1 MATLSETIERKTLG
15 KVRPHQTQ
23 NEGLVFEKSSAGKR
37 AYKLPPL
44 DVPAVDAAKVL
55 GAVHRETPGLLPEL
69 SEIEIIRHFTRLS
82 TWNYAIDLGMYPL
95 GSCTMKYNPRVNEFV
110 SRIEGL
116 AEAHP
121 YRPDALAQGVLEI
134 IELLQKCLME
144 ITGMEAITL
153 QPAAGAHGEFTGIL
167 LVRAW
172 HESNGNARKKIL
184 IPDSAHGTNPAT
196 AAICGYAVENLKSN
210 AEGGIDLDALER
222 QVDEETAA
230 LMLTNPSTIGV
241 FESQIHKIADILH
254 AKGALLY
261 MDGANMNALVG
272 KVRPGDFGVDV
283 MHLNLHKTFS
293 TPHGGGGPGSGPVAC
308 KGFLEPFLPT
318 PVLVRKA
325 GTKGP
330 GTEGLEMQGP
340 GDLGTKGSRTEGL
353 PGPSTDGWESADAD
367 PAPAGAA
374 PMFRAPVAAKV
385 ELETDESPNPI
396 AISGELHWNYH
407 RPQSVGR
414 VRAFYGNTGM
424 FIRALAYILA
434 NGPDGL
440 RQTTEDA
447 VLNANY
453 IRAKLEDVYELPYKT
468 ASMHEVVFSDKR
480 QAAKGV
486 KTGDIAKRLIDYGF
500 HPYTVSFP
508 LIVPGALMIEP
519 TESES
524 LEELDLFVAAMRSIA
539 REVEETPELV
549 KTAPHSTRVSRMDE
563 VQAARRPILRWKPV

>member
-1 MATLSETIERKTLG
+1 MASTPNFFGPQTLG
-15 KVRPHQTQ
+15 KVRAHQTQ
-23 NEGLVFEKSSAGKR
+23 NEGLVFEKSSPGKR

-44 DVPAVDAAKVL
+44 DVPAVDSATLL
-55 GAVHRETPGLLPEL
+55 GATRRDQRAELPEL

-95 GSCTMKYNPRVNEFV
+95 GSCTMKYNPRVNEAV
-110 SRIEGL
+110 ARIEGL

-121 YRPDALAQGVLEI
+121 YRPDVLAQGILDV
-134 IELLQKCLME
+134 IELLQRCLIE
-144 ITGMEAITL
+144 ITGMDAITL

-172 HESNGNARKKIL
+172 HESQGNPRKKIL

-196 AAICGYAVENLKSN
+196 AAICGYSVENLKSN
-210 AEGGIDLDALER
+210 AEGGIDLEALAA

-272 KVRPGDFGVDV
+272 KARPGDFGVDV

-308 KGFLEPFLPT
+308 KAFLEPFLPT
-318 PVLVRKA
+318 PVLVQSK
-325 GTKGP
+325 
-330 GTEGLEMQGP
+330 
-340 GDLGTKGSRTEGL
+340 
-353 PGPSTDGWESADAD
+353 DG
-367 PAPAGAA
+367 
-374 PMFRAPVAAKV
+374 AK
-385 ELETDESPNPI
+385 
-396 AISGELHWNYH
+396 HWNYD

-453 IRAKLEDVYELPYKT
+453 IRAKLEDSYELPYKT

-480 QAAKGV
+480 QAAMGV

-508 LIVPGALMIEP
+508 MIVHGAMMIEP

-524 LEELDLFVAAMRSIA
+524 LEELDLFIDAMRSIA
-539 REVEETPELV
+539 REVEATPDLV
-549 KTAPHSTRVSRMDE
+549 KSAPHSTRVSRLDE
-563 VQAARRPILRWKPV
+563 VQAARKPILRWRPTK

>member
-1 MATLSETIERKTLG
+1 MATTIAEPKTGPTPRNTTLG
-15 KVRPHQTQ
+15 KVRTHPTQ
-23 NEGLVFEKSSAGKR
+23 NEGLVFEKSSPGKR
-37 AYKLPPL
+37 AYRLAPL
-44 DVPAVDAAKVL
+44 DVPEVDPAALL
-55 GAVHRETPGLLPEL
+55 GGLHREDTGMLPEL

-95 GSCTMKYNPRVNEFV
+95 GSCTMKYNPRVNELV
-110 SRIEGL
+110 ARIEGL

-121 YRPDALAQGVLEI
+121 YQPEALSQGSLEI
-134 IELLQKCLME
+134 VELLQECLIE
-144 ITGMEAITL
+144 ITGMDAITL

-167 LVRAW
+167 LVRAY
-172 HESNGNARKKIL
+172 HESKGNARKKVL
-184 IPDSAHGTNPAT
+184 VPDSAHGTNPAT
-196 AAICGYAVENLKSN
+196 AALCGYTVQNLKSN
-210 AEGGIDLDALER
+210 ALGMVDLEELAKA
-222 QVDEETAA
+222 VDEDTAA

-241 FESQIHKIADILH
+241 FESEIHKIADILH

-272 KVRPGDFGVDV
+272 KARPGDFGVDV

-308 KGFLEPFLPT
+308 KAILEPFLPT
-318 PVLVRKA
+318 PVLKKA
-325 GTKGP
+325 DGK
-330 GTEGLEMQGP
+330 
-340 GDLGTKGSRTEGL
+340 LG
-353 PGPSTDGWESADAD
+353 
-367 PAPAGAA
+367 
-374 PMFRAPVAAKV
+374 
-385 ELETDESPNPI
+385 
-396 AISGELHWNYH
+396 WNFD

-414 VRAFYGNTGM
+414 VRANYGNYGM

-453 IRAKLEDVYELPYKT
+453 IRAGLQDLYELPYKT

-486 KTGDIAKRLIDYGF
+486 RTGDIAKRLIDYGF
-500 HPYTVSFP
+500 HSYTVSFP
-508 LIVPGALMIEP
+508 MIVSGALMIEP

-524 LEELDLFVAAMRSIA
+524 REELDLFIAAMRSIA
-539 REVEETPELV
+539 QEVEETPELV
-549 KTAPHSTRVSRMDE
+549 KNAPHSTRVSRLDE
-563 VQAARRPILRWKPV
+563 VTAARKPILRWKPEAK

>member
-1 MATLSETIERKTLG
+1 MSATENIGPRTTG

-23 NEGLVFEKSSAGKR
+23 NEGLLFEKSSPGKR
-37 AYKLPPL
+37 AYKMPPL
-44 DVPAVDAAKVL
+44 DVPAVDAATVL
-55 GAVHRETPGLLPEL
+55 GSSYRSHSAELPEL

-95 GSCTMKYNPRVNEFV
+95 GSCTMKYNPRVNEYV
-110 SRIEGL
+110 ARIEGL

-121 YRPDALAQGVLEI
+121 YRPESLAQGVLEVI
-134 IELLQKCLME
+134 DLLQRCLLD

-172 HESNGNARKKIL
+172 HESKGNARRKVL

-210 AEGGIDLDALER
+210 ADGGIDLEALER

-254 AKGALLY
+254 AKGALLF

-308 KGFLEPFLPT
+308 KAFLEPFLPT
-318 PVLVRKA
+318 PVLVQDK
-325 GTKGP
+325 
-330 GTEGLEMQGP
+330 
-340 GDLGTKGSRTEGL
+340 
-353 PGPSTDGWESADAD
+353 DG
-367 PAPAGAA
+367 
-374 PMFRAPVAAKV
+374 AK
-385 ELETDESPNPI
+385 
-396 AISGELHWNYH
+396 HWNYD
-407 RPQSVGR
+407 RPHSVGR
-414 VRAFYGNTGM
+414 VRAFYGNVGM

-453 IRAKLEDVYELPYKT
+453 IRAKLEDLYELPYKT
-468 ASMHEVVFSDKR
+468 PSMHEVVFSDKR

-508 LIVPGALMIEP
+508 LIVHGALMIEP

-524 LEELDLFVAAMRSIA
+524 LEELDLFIEAMRAIA
-539 REVEETPELV
+539 REVDETPELV
-549 KTAPHSTRVSRMDE
+549 KTAPHSTRVSRLDE
-563 VQAARRPILRWKPV
+563 VQAARKPILRWRPTQG

>member
-1 MATLSETIERKTLG
+1 MATTENQVKQING

-23 NEGLVFEKSSAGKR
+23 NEGLVFEKSSPGKR
-37 AYKLPPL
+37 GYMLPPL
-44 DVPAVDAAKVL
+44 DVPAVDAAALL
-55 GAVHRETPGLLPEL
+55 GDAHRTTPAGLPEL
-69 SEIEIIRHFTRLS
+69 SEIEIVRHFTRLS

-110 SRIEGL
+110 ARIDGL

-121 YRPDALAQGVLEI
+121 YRPEQLAQGALEVI
-134 IELLQKCLME
+134 DLLQKCLLE
-144 ITGMEAITL
+144 ITGMDSITL

-172 HESNGNARKKIL
+172 HQSQGNPRKKVL

-196 AAICGYAVENLKSN
+196 AAVCGYQIENLKSN
-210 AEGGIDLDALER
+210 ADGGIDLEALER
-222 QVDEETAA
+222 QVDEDTAA
-230 LMLTNPSTIGV
+230 LMLTNPSTLGV
-241 FESQIHKIADILH
+241 FESQIGRIAEILH

-308 KGFLEPFLPT
+308 KAFLEPFLPA
-318 PVLVRKA
+318 PVLV
-325 GTKGP
+325 TK
-330 GTEGLEMQGP
+330 EN
-340 GDLGTKGSRTEGL
+340 
-353 PGPSTDGWESADAD
+353 
-367 PAPAGAA
+367 GA
-374 PMFRAPVAAKV
+374 K
-385 ELETDESPNPI
+385 
-396 AISGELHWNYH
+396 HWDYD
-407 RPQSVGR
+407 RPQSIGR

-453 IRAKLEDVYELPYKT
+453 IRAKLEDLYELPHQT
-468 ASMHEVVFSDKR
+468 PSMHEVVFSDKR
-480 QAAKGV
+480 QAAQGV

-508 LIVPGALMIEP
+508 MIVHGALMIEP

-524 LEELDLFVAAMRSIA
+524 LEELDLFIDAMRAIA

-549 KTAPHSTRVSRMDE
+549 KSAPHSTRVARLDE
-563 VQAARRPILRWKPV
+563 VTAARKPVLRWKAAN

>member
-1 MATLSETIERKTLG
+1 M
-15 KVRPHQTQ
+15 
-23 NEGLVFEKSSAGKR
+23 
-37 AYKLPPL
+37 LPPL
-44 DVPAVDAAKVL
+44 DVPPVDAASLL
-55 GAVHRETPGLLPEL
+55 GPAAREAPGHLPEL
-69 SEIEIIRHFTRLS
+69 SEIEIVRHFTRLS

-95 GSCTMKYNPRVNEFV
+95 GSCTMKYNPRVNELV
-110 SRIEGL
+110 ARIEGL

-121 YRPDALAQGVLEI
+121 YRPDSLAQGILEVI
-134 IELLQKCLME
+134 DLLQRCLLE
-144 ITGMEAITL
+144 ITGMDAITL

-172 HESNGNARKKIL
+172 HESQGNPRRKIL

-196 AAICGYAVENLKSN
+196 AAICGYTIENLKSN
-210 AEGGIDLDALER
+210 AEGGIDLEALAA
-222 QVDEETAA
+222 QVDSETAA

-241 FESQIHKIADILH
+241 FESQIARIAEILH

-272 KVRPGDFGVDV
+272 KARPGDFGVDV
-283 MHLNLHKTFS
+283 MHLYLHKTFS

-308 KGFLEPFLPT
+308 KAFLEPFLPI
-318 PVLVRKA
+318 PVLVHNSTPTPEQKLGAPSFPRSSA
-325 GTKGP
+325 
-330 GTEGLEMQGP
+330 ERV
-340 GDLGTKGSRTEGL
+340 GDRE
-353 PGPSTDGWESADAD
+353 PQ
-367 PAPAGAA
+367 PAP
-374 PMFRAPVAAKV
+374 
-385 ELETDESPNPI
+385 LTWSYD
-396 AISGELHWNYH
+396 

-414 VRAFYGNTGM
+414 VRAFYGNVGM

-453 IRAKLEDVYELPYKT
+453 IRKKLDGVYDLPYRT
-468 ASMHEVVFSDKR
+468 ASMHEVVFSDKL

-508 LIVPGALMIEP
+508 MIVHGALMIEP

-524 LEELDLFVAAMRSIA
+524 LEELDLFIAAMRAIA

-549 KTAPHSTRVSRMDE
+549 KTAPHSTRVSRLDE
-563 VQAARRPILRWKPV
+563 VQAARKPLLRWRPTE

>member
-1 MATLSETIERKTLG
+1 MTDTPANQKSSRTTG

-23 NEGLVFEKSSAGKR
+23 NEALVFEKSAPGKR
-37 AYKLPPL
+37 AYKLAPL
-44 DVPAVDAAKVL
+44 DVPLVDPESLLGSAVRKDPA
-55 GAVHRETPGLLPEL
+55 LLPEL
-69 SEIEIIRHFTRLS
+69 SEIEIVRHFTRLS

-95 GSCTMKYNPRVNEFV
+95 GSCTMKYNPRVNEV
-110 SRIEGL
+110 VARIAGF

-121 YRPDALAQGVLEI
+121 YRPNSHAQGGMEI
-134 IELLQKCLME
+134 IEILQRCLME

-167 LVRAW
+167 LTRAW
-172 HESNGNARKKIL
+172 HEAQGNPRRKVL

-196 AAICGYAVENLKSN
+196 AAICGYEVENLKSS
-210 AEGGIDLDALER
+210 ADGGVDLEALAR
-222 QVDEETAA
+222 QVTEETAA
-230 LMLTNPSTIGV
+230 LMLTNPSTLGV
-241 FESQIHKIADILH
+241 FERQIHKIADILH

-308 KGFLEPFLPT
+308 KKFLEPFLPI
-318 PVLVRKA
+318 PVLVRNED
-325 GTKGP
+325 GTR
-330 GTEGLEMQGP
+330 QW
-340 GDLGTKGSRTEGL
+340 DY
-353 PGPSTDGWESADAD
+353 D
-367 PAPAGAA
+367 
-374 PMFRAPVAAKV
+374 
-385 ELETDESPNPI
+385 
-396 AISGELHWNYH
+396 
-407 RPQSVGR
+407 RPRSVGR

-453 IRAKLEDVYELPYKT
+453 IRKKLEDVYELPYDT
-468 ASMHEVVFSDKR
+468 PSMHEVVFSDKR
-480 QAAKGV
+480 QAAHGV

-524 LEELDLFVAAMRSIA
+524 MEELDLFIAAMRSIA
-539 REVEETPELV
+539 HEAESTPELI
-549 KTAPHSTRVSRMDE
+549 KNAPHSTRVSRLDE
-563 VQAARRPILRWKPV
+563 TQAARKPILRWKPAQ